1 MSSIKKESPFP
12 FEKYSPDIRES
23 ILEYLAQLNEKEQIA
38 YTIAKDHLGTSFNI
52 IKSIGYM
59 EWKKKGKQKEKETS

>member
-1 MSSIKKESPFP
+1 MSSIKEELPLP

-23 ILEYLAQLNEKEQIA
+23 ILEYLAQLNEKEQLA

-52 IKSIGYM
+52 LKSIGYM
-59 EWKKKGKQKEKETS
+59 EWKKKEKQKEKEKS